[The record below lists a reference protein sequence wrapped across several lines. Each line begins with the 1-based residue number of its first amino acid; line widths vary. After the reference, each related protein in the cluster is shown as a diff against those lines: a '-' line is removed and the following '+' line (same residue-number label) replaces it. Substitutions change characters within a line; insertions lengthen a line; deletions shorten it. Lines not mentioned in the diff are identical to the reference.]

1 VKEIRY
7 TAAGGVV
14 VAEDRV
20 LILRRPS
27 RGEVRLPKGKVE
39 PDEDALETAL
49 REVREEG
56 GFADLEVVVDL
67 GALTN
72 EFDTI
77 DEDGSTIHMVRD
89 EHYWL
94 MRLTSPS
101 RYQRPPED
109 EEDFLPDFLPVDEAL
124 EALTY
129 DAEKEWVR
137 RALAAL
143 PAPTV

>member
-20 LILRRPS
+20 LVLRRPS

-39 PDEDALETAL
+39 PGDDELDTAL

-67 GALTN
+67 GTLTN
-72 EFDTI
+72 EFDRL
-77 DEDGSTIHMVRD
+77 DEDGSTIHMVRA

-109 EEDFLPDFLPVDEAL
+109 EEEFLPDFLPVDVAL

-143 PAPTV
+143 PAPTA